1 MKHACT
7 VSCDRFI
14 GEACL
19 YWQLRLSWVK
29 HACTVSCDCFMVKH
43 AYIVSWNCFVGC
55 DQHALLSSETFYGL
69 WSACLY
75 CQWKLFLIGSN
86 EYSLKHW
93 VRLFEEFALCM
104 NGVCAGVFSK
114 QSAVEFN
121 PEFWV
126 VIIIMGL
133 HCRSVWLWT
142 TRTQKQWEGKNA
154 FFSDLCGGY
163 SVSVKKVK
171 RSEKIMKW
179 LNKQMT
185 DELTP
190 QN

>member
-7 VSCDRFI
+7 VSLDFHVWSMPVVSA
-14 GEACL
+14 EMV
-19 YWQLRLSWVK
+19 SSVK

-75 CQWKLFLIGSN
+75 CQWKLFLIGFN
-86 EYSLKHW
+86 EYSLKRW

-126 VIIIMGL
+126 VIIMGL

-142 TRTQKQWEGKNA
+142 TRTQKQWEGKNCI
-154 FFSDLCGGY
+154 FPRFVWRVLCFS
-163 SVSVKKVK
+163 K
-171 RSEKIMKW
+171 
-179 LNKQMT
+179 
-185 DELTP
+185 
-190 QN
+190 